1 MKIAVPV
8 WNDCV
13 STVLDFADCLLVVDC
28 ESGRMHNRTIVD
40 LTGTTGAEKIVRL
53 KSLGIRVLLCGAVS
67 RPMEQMIT
75 AAGIE
80 IIPFLRG
87 RADIVIDAYLAGKL
101 FEPGFMLPGC
111 RRGGGYGQ
119 GRGMGRGRHGG
130 RGGRGGSGRRW
141 NI

>member
-13 STVLDFADCLLVVDC
+13 STVLDFAECLLIADC
-28 ESGRMHNRTIVD
+28 ESGRIRHRSVID
-40 LTGTTGAEKIVRL
+40 LAGTTGAEKAVYLRGLEIQ
-53 KSLGIRVLLCGAVS
+53 VLLCGAVS
-67 RPMEQMIT
+67 RPMERMIT

-87 RADIVIDAYLAGKL
+87 RADAVIDAYLAGYL

-111 RRGGGYGQ
+111 RWGGYGP
-119 GRGMGRGRHGG
+119 GREMGRGRHGG
-130 RGGRGGSGRRW
+130 RGGRGRGGRRW
-141 NI
+141 NV